1 MEYRL
6 ESGRLSDY
14 LQESRYVD
22 YNHPAIQQ
30 EAGLLFAGCTNDLEK
45 ILAAFTFVRDE
56 IPHSGDIHS
65 SRVTRTAS
73 EALRFREGI
82 CYAKSMLLA
91 ALLRSAGI
99 PVGFCYCLL
108 YTSPSPRD

>member
-56 IPHSGDIHS
+56 LPHSGDIHS

-82 CYAKSMLLA
+82 C
-91 ALLRSAGI
+91 
-99 PVGFCYCLL
+99 
-108 YTSPSPRD
+108 